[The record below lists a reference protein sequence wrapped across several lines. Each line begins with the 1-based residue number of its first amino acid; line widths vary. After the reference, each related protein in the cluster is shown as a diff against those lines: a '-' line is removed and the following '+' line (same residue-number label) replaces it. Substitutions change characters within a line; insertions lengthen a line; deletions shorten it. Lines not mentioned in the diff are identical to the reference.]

1 MLKRIQ
7 RGSLVETAIESLR
20 HAIEVEQW
28 RVGDKLP
35 VEAELS
41 EALGV
46 SRNTVREAVRV
57 LVHVGMLETCQGD
70 GTYVRATKEAGET
83 LRRIAHTQL
92 ADQLE
97 VRIMLETEAATLAA
111 MRRTDKDLLAMTNA
125 LDARAQASDNLAE
138 RIQYDE
144 TFHHA
149 LVMASH
155 NSALTE
161 LYEYFSQAV
170 GQTIESTEND
180 ADLPEPSQEEHEL
193 LLAAVR
199 RRDLVK
205 AGELSRALLM
215 PSLHALRSRMLTP

>member
-7 RGSLVETAIESLR
+7 KGSLVETAIESLR
-20 HAIEVEQW
+20 HAIEIEQW

-57 LVHVGMLETCQGD
+57 LAHVGMLETCQGD
-70 GTYVRATKEAGET
+70 GTYVRATREAGET

-97 VRIMLETEAATLAA
+97 VRIMLETEASTLAA
-111 MRRTDKDLLAMTNA
+111 MRRTDQDLRAMTNA
-125 LDARAQASDNLAE
+125 LDARAQAGDNLQE
-138 RIQYDE
+138 RIQHDE
-144 TFHHA
+144 EFHHA
-149 LVMASH
+149 LVAASH
-155 NSALTE
+155 NLALTQ
-161 LYEYFSQAV
+161 LYDYFSQAV
-170 GQTIESTEND
+170 GQTIESTESD

-215 PSLHALRSRMLTP
+215 PSLHALRSRMVKS